1 MASFILA
8 LGWKLGERKS
18 NERGRRE
25 ESMRH
30 KLEERKTHYPKY
42 QAAPPF
48 SSYSRV
54 LMEAS
59 VL

>member
-30 KLEERKTHYPKY
+30 KLGERKTY
-42 QAAPPF
+42 
-48 SSYSRV
+48 
-54 LMEAS
+54 
-59 VL
+59 